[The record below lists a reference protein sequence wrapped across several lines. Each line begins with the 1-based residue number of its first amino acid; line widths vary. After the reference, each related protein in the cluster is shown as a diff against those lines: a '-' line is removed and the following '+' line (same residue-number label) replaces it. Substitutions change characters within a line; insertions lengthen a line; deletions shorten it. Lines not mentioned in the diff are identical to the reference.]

1 MPIATREQPV
11 EASVLVGSVNGGD
24 WIHVLLDALEHQDG
38 DVAFEVIVAD
48 RCGDGTAEQIRR
60 EHPAVQVL
68 DAPAGTELPTL
79 RTLALEQARG
89 KYVFVTED
97 HNVPPSNWIA
107 RFVDELERAPDTV
120 AAVGGLVDNAM
131 RARAVDWAAF
141 LCEYAAF
148 LPPEPSGEVADAPGM
163 NVAYRR
169 NVFDGLDREVL
180 TRGFWESTVHPRL
193 REQGRTFRRAGD
205 VVMSHRKRFG
215 FRYFLSQRFVY
226 SRYYAGVRFEHH
238 QLGKRLMYAVLSP
251 LLPPLVLVRV
261 AKGAL
266 SREVFRQPALRSLPA
281 LACFSVAWGIGEAV
295 GYVLGPGDSL
305 SRIE

>member
-1 MPIATREQPV
+1 MPIATRDAPV

-38 DVAFEVIVAD
+38 GVRFEVIVAD
-48 RCGDGTAEQIRR
+48 RCQDGTAERIRR

-68 DAPAGTELPTL
+68 DAAPMTELPTL
-79 RTLALEQARG
+79 RTMALEQARG

-97 HNVPPSNWIA
+97 HNVPPSNWIS
-107 RFVDELERAPDTV
+107 RFVEELESAPESV

-141 LCEYAAF
+141 LCEYAGF
-148 LPPEPSGEVADAPGM
+148 LPPEPSGDVPDAPGM

-169 NVFDGLDREVL
+169 SVFDGFEREVL

-215 FRYFLSQRFVY
+215 FRYFLSQRYVY
-226 SRYYAGVRFEHH
+226 SRYYAGVRFE
-238 QLGKRLMYAVLSP
+238 QGKLGKRLLYAALSP
-251 LLPPLVLVRV
+251 LLPPLVLMRV

-266 SREVFRQPALRSLPA
+266 AREEFREPAKRSLPA
-281 LACFSVAWGIGEAV
+281 LACFSVAWGVGEAV
-295 GYVLGPGDSL
+295 GYLFGPGDSL